1 MLEPGCNTGRTGVLV
16 GGGLGGE
23 VEGRGL
29 VGSEG
34 SGQ

>member
-1 MLEPGCNTGRTGVLV
+1 MLEAGCNTGPTGALV

-34 SGQ
+34 TGR